1 LTLKPAHLQWSDDGI
16 LRSLDFDDIYFQRQ
30 QGLPEKHYV
39 FLEKNRLPERFTAL
53 EESSFR
59 IAELGFGSGLNF
71 LLTARLWSEAAPKT
85 ARLTYVSIEKHPIL
99 AADLRRIFSFWPE
112 LQGYAAPL
120 LEQYPPL
127 LEGFH
132 HLCFLGG
139 RIRLM
144 LLFGDVADTLPEL
157 TGSFDAWYLDGFSPA
172 KNPAMWEE
180 NIFPRIAA
188 RTRPGGTLS
197 TFSSAAAVRSGLASV
212 GFNVEKT
219 EGYGVKRVMTVAK
232 MPGGGM
238 SRGAQKKNVVVL
250 GAGIAG
256 ASAAYALAQKG
267 CAVTLVDRR
276 TGPAQET
283 SGNPDGVLYSKLTVD
298 PSPFGLFHQH
308 GFCFTRNLSVA
319 LKLQSWDPC
328 GVVHLDLT
336 EEGALRHRALA
347 DTGRWPGEFLS
358 YGDTGAG
365 NGLSL
370 PLAGHLSPPEL
381 CRALID
387 HPNIRTLFSTEAS
400 SLEWPD
406 HDAVVVAL
414 NWGAKSFPET
424 SWLPLSSLRGQY
436 SFLKA
441 TPQSEKITRL
451 ICHEG
456 HISPAVNGIHYA
468 GATFQREEPAAPEL
482 RDSDH
487 RENLF
492 HLDKNIPGL
501 GFSEASVIGGC
512 AGYRIYTPDRLPL
525 IGACPDS
532 DALISAWRATPS
544 RKREDALPGIIGE
557 SLRGRNRNIYVSTAF
572 GSHGLPGAPLAGEIV
587 AAQICGGPLPVPASL
602 MKFLAPERFILR
614 DLKRGKI

>member
-1 LTLKPAHLQWSDDGI
+1 LTLKPAHLQWSDDGA
-16 LRSLDFDDIYFQRQ
+16 LRSLDFDDIYFQPQR
-30 QGLPEKHYV
+30 GLAEKYYV
-39 FLEKNRLPERFTAL
+39 FPGKNHLPQRFAAPP
-53 EESSFR
+53 ENNFR

-71 LLTARLWSEAAPKT
+71 LLTARLWGETAPET
-85 ARLTYVSIEKHPIL
+85 ARLTYVSIEKHPIP
-99 AADLRRIFSFWPE
+99 AADLGRIFSFWPE

-120 LEQYPPL
+120 LAQYPPP

-132 HLCFLGG
+132 SLFFPGQ

-180 NIFPRIAA
+180 KIFPLIAA
-188 RTRPGGTLS
+188 RTVPGGTLS
-197 TFSSAAAVRSGLASV
+197 TFSSAGAVRRGLESV
-212 GFNVEKT
+212 GFSVEKT
-219 EGYGVKRVMTVAK
+219 EGFGVKRDMTVAK
-232 MPGGGM
+232 MPGA
-238 SRGAQKKNVVVL
+238 GARREQKKNVVVL

-256 ASAAYALAQKG
+256 ASVAYALAQKG
-267 CAVTLVDRR
+267 CDVTLVDRR
-276 TGPAQET
+276 AGPAQET

-308 GFCFTRNLSVA
+308 GFCFARNLSVA

-336 EEGALRHRALA
+336 EEGARRHRALA
-347 DTGRWPGEFLS
+347 DTGRWPEEFLS

-381 CRALID
+381 CRALTD
-387 HPNIRTLFSTEAS
+387 HPNIRALFSTEAS
-400 SLEWPD
+400 SLEWPG

-414 NWGAKSFPET
+414 NWGAKNFPET
-424 SWLPLSSLRGQY
+424 GWLPLSSLRGQY
-436 SFLKA
+436 SFLRA

-492 HLDKNIPGL
+492 YLNKNIPGL

-512 AGYRIYTPDRLPL
+512 AGYRISTPDRLPL
-525 IGACPDS
+525 IGACPDG
-532 DALISAWRATPS
+532 DALVSA
-544 RKREDALPGIIGE
+544 G
-557 SLRGRNRNIYVSTAF
+557 
-572 GSHGLPGAPLAGEIV
+572 GAPP
-587 AAQICGGPLPVPASL
+587 GPTRRAVPETRRRPA
-602 MKFLAPERFILR
+602 
-614 DLKRGKI
+614 